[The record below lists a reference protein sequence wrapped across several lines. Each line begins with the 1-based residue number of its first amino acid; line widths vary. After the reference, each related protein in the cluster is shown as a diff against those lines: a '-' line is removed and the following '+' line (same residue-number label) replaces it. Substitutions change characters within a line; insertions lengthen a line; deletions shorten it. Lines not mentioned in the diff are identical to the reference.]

1 MGMREHEHDRA
12 ADGRECDVGEGVA
25 LSLAGDDTEPM
36 TVVPRRLTAA
46 LAATLLVACAP
57 LGCTASPADDAG
69 TPADD
74 AGVADERPAPFL
86 DACATDP
93 ACTDVLLV
101 AHRGEGVE
109 EPENTIA
116 ALLAVAAAGAD
127 VVEVDV
133 RETSDGVLV
142 VLHDDTL
149 SRTTDQETLFPDRA
163 RVDAL
168 TLAEVKSLTIY
179 DEGARCTAPDD
190 DVARCRVPTLRELLA
205 AARGHAIVMLDY
217 KAGAL
222 STLADDLLAEDAAS
236 FAFFF
241 DANEANLD
249 EMEGRVPGIVTMPR
263 ASDAATG
270 IDLLQRRAPRLLHA
284 DAPYVGALV
293 DVAAESDTKLFINVL
308 EVDFG
313 IIGHELT
320 GDAESLG
327 QAEDGL
333 ALVVEDGADLL
344 QSNRAPVLR
353 DMLAD

>member
-1 MGMREHEHDRA
+1 MTSGRAVARARAVADSDVMRA
-12 ADGRECDVGEGVA
+12 
-25 LSLAGDDTEPM
+25 T
-36 TVVPRRLTAA
+36 PRRPLAILVLSGVAA
-46 LAATLLVACAP
+46 LAP
-57 LGCTASPADDAG
+57 HGCTAGAADDAG
-69 TPADD
+69 TPAGD
-74 AGVADERPAPFL
+74 AGVADPRPAPFL

-101 AHRGEGVE
+101 AHRGEGVD

-116 ALLAVAAAGAD
+116 AVVAVAAAGAD
-127 VVEVDV
+127 VVEIDV

-149 SRTTDQETLFPDRA
+149 SRTTDQEALFPDRA

-168 TLAEVKSLTIY
+168 TLTEVKSLTIY
-179 DEGARCTAPDD
+179 DEGARCAAPDD
-190 DVARCRVPTLRELLA
+190 DVARCRVPTVRELLA

-222 STLADDLLAEDAAS
+222 STLADDIVAEDAAS

-241 DANEANLD
+241 DANESNLD
-249 EMEGRVPGIVTMPR
+249 EMETRVPGLVTMPR
-263 ASDAATG
+263 ASDEATG
-270 IDLLQRRAPRLLHA
+270 LEILQRRAPRLLHA

-293 DVAAESDTKLFINVL
+293 EVASQSDTKLFINVFI

-333 ALVVEDGADLL
+333 ALVVDDGADLL

-353 DMLAD
+353 AMLTE